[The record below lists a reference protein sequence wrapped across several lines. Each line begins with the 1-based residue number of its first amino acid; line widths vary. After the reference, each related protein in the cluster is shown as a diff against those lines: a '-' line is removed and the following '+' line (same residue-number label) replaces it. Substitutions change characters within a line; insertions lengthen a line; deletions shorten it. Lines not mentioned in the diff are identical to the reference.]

1 MVRYHCDKTNQLIQR
16 LLSFCK
22 TSRCNETITVNDK
35 QDRDPSF
42 LTTGAT
48 YRGNEKKKEMSKV
61 QTRGAL
67 PTIPAKY
74 DVSGCDVMY

>member
-1 MVRYHCDKTNQLIQR
+1 MNQLIQR

-35 QDRDPSF
+35 PDRGPSF

-48 YRGNEKKKEMSKV
+48 YRGNEKKKEMSKPEV
-61 QTRGAL
+61 HCPPSQRSMM
-67 PTIPAKY
+67 Y
-74 DVSGCDVMY
+74 WNVM